1 LKRNLACW
9 EPSLPA
15 SEEITVTA
23 IGVFCARVRVEE
35 KQIIGAIGAAGF
47 AAVPVPPAS
56 TPLPPGPA
64 SSGGSMLGDL
74 LGASTNGQQAKLWAL
89 VDRASNRSVASATL
103 PMLRAAGVAI
113 VDAGMAATGSRIDV
127 ASALSAAGVAR
138 PATLVGFSEE
148 TSMAA
153 ASRLGYP
160 AVMLGLQ
167 PGSSSTVL
175 HDADTADA
183 VIEHRVVL
191 GNESEAIVLIQAG
204 APTPEQ
210 RSVVH
215 VVGGRAIAFSG
226 AVPGIRTISLAEAA
240 ASALRASFVAVDI
253 VLTDEGLVV
262 WDVLPVA
269 EFRQSVQLGD
279 LSVADAL
286 AQEIALRVTLAPSV
300 ALAGEVPRGYAI
312 SA

>member
-1 LKRNLACW
+1 
-9 EPSLPA
+9 
-15 SEEITVTA
+15 
-23 IGVFCARVRVEE
+23 VEE

-47 AAVPVPPAS
+47 VAVPVPPAS

-74 LGASTNGQQAKLWAL
+74 LVASTNSQQSTLSAL
-89 VDRASNRSVASATL
+89 VDRASNRPVAAATL
-103 PMLRAAGVAI
+103 PMLRAAGVATI
-113 VDAGMAATGSRIDV
+113 DAGIAATGSRIDI
-127 ASALSAAGVAR
+127 ASALSAAGIAR

-153 ASRLGYP
+153 ATRLGYP
-160 AVMLGLQ
+160 AVLLGLQ
-167 PGSSSTVL
+167 PGSSTTIL

-204 APTPEQ
+204 APVADQ
-210 RSVVH
+210 RSIVH

-226 AVPGIRTISLAEAA
+226 AVPGVRTIALAEAA
-240 ASALRASFVAVDI
+240 ANALHASLVAVEI
-253 VLTDEGLVV
+253 TLTDDGLVV
-262 WDVLPVA
+262 WDVHPVA
-269 EFRQSVQLGD
+269 EFRQAVQIGD
-279 LSVADAL
+279 LSVADAIT
-286 AQEIALRVTLAPSV
+286 QEIALRVTLAPS
-300 ALAGEVPRGYAI
+300 AAMAGEVPRDYAL